1 MSQIKL
7 FRHTGRPES
16 VDFAPGETV
25 GELRRRLSLGGLSC
39 HINGMAVADE
49 QELLPGAVVV
59 FSGQVTG
66 G

>member
-1 MSQIKL
+1 MNQIKL

-25 GELRRRLSLGGLSC
+25 GSLRQRLSLGGLSC
-39 HINGMAVADE
+39 HVNGYSVTDE
-49 QELLPGAVVV
+49 QELQAGAIVV